1 MLARAQVAREAG
13 EEEHGNANHAETREL
28 VVRAYGRAMSASI
41 ELNHLAAEAGAVQ
54 RALLVHDRCVRPPGF
69 GALRLDGGC
78 FLTPTSTD
86 WGPRMGIF

>member
-41 ELNHLAAEAGAVQ
+41 ELNHLAAEARAVQ
-54 RALLVHDRCVRPPGF
+54 RALLVHGANALAFAVLGPMMDNITCS
-69 GALRLDGGC
+69 ALR
-78 FLTPTSTD
+78 
-86 WGPRMGIF
+86 RMNISCEL